1 MKLWSIQILRFVA
14 ALLVVH
20 LHAVERLDHFR
31 GDPGVFGH
39 AATLFGRCGVDLFFV
54 ISGLII
60 TMTAKGLTASD
71 FVTKRARRILP
82 MYYLAALPWVLIG
95 LANGTFGWRQVI
107 STGLLWPATDIIA
120 PPVLPVGWTLCF
132 EALFYMAFALVIWRR
147 WAIWPVLATFL
158 FALLFGRGSVASF
171 IGNPIIL
178 EFLFGVALA
187 HAPPA
192 RWATLGIPVGM
203 AVLVLGA
210 ALSWPPFGVEK
221 DFLAGENGWIRV
233 ATLGV
238 PAALI
243 VWGTLQIG
251 ARKGALTALGD
262 ASYSIYLFHA
272 PLVAAAVWVMV
283 KFSDTPADL
292 IIIVATGFAL
302 LVGWRIHELF
312 EKPLLAFFKRPL
324 LSVRET

>member
-71 FVTKRARRILP
+71 FVAKRARRILP

-95 LANGTFGWRQVI
+95 LAKGTFGWRQAM
-107 STGLLWPATDIIA
+107 STGLLWPATDSIT

-132 EALFYMAFALVIWRR
+132 EVLFYMAFALVIWRR
-147 WAIWPVLATFL
+147 WAIWPVLAAFL

-178 EFLFGVALA
+178 EFLFGIALA

-192 RWATLGIPVGM
+192 RWAITGIPIGI

-221 DFLAGENGWIRV
+221 DFLAGQDGWTRV

-243 VWGTLQIG
+243 VWGTLQIE

>member
-1 MKLWSIQILRFVA
+1 MKLWSIQVLRFAA

-20 LHAVERLDHFR
+20 VHAVERLDHFR

-60 TMTAKGLTASD
+60 TRSAMGLTASE

-82 MYYLAALPWVLIG
+82 MYYLAAIPWILIG
-95 LANGTFGWRQVI
+95 LGNGTFGWRQAMATVF
-107 STGLLWPATDIIA
+107 LWPATDMIT
-120 PPVLPVGWTLCF
+120 PPSLPVGWTLCF
-132 EALFYMAFALVIWRR
+132 EALFYMAFALAIWRR
-147 WAIWPVLATFL
+147 WTIWPILAAFL
-158 FALLFGRGSVASF
+158 FALLLRHGAVASF

-178 EFLFGVALA
+178 EFFFGIALA
-187 HAPPA
+187 YAPPF
-192 RWATLGIPVGM
+192 RWAIAGIPIGI

-221 DFLAGENGWIRV
+221 DFLAGEGGWIRV
-233 ATLGV
+233 AALGI

-243 VWGTLQIG
+243 VWGTLQID

-272 PLVAAAVWVMV
+272 PLVAAAVWLMV
-283 KFSDTPADL
+283 KYSPAPSDL
-292 IIIVATGFAL
+292 IIVMATGFAVL
-302 LVGWRIHELF
+302 IGWRIHELF
-312 EKPLLAFFKRPL
+312 EKPLLAFLKRPL
-324 LSVRET
+324 PESALP